1 MKMPAAYAAGISLRA
16 SSGEWLR
23 REPDLRV
30 VVALAER
37 DKDRVMDPRRTEER
51 RQLSLKGHEPRI
63 FHHLLVGLVPQG
75 RGGGDTARGFSL
87 CDQRVDRRVV
97 VAAPVGTWE
106 AERAVEEV
114 GEDGS
119 SVGRPEPVR
128 NPPGLGDV
136 PLARLE

>member
-16 SSGEWLR
+16 SSGEGVR
-23 REPDLRV
+23 REPGPRGVAALR
-30 VVALAER
+30 A
-37 DKDRVMDPRRTEER
+37 
-51 RQLSLKGHEPRI
+51 
-63 FHHLLVGLVPQG
+63 
-75 RGGGDTARGFSL
+75 RGAGDTARGFSL

-136 PLARLE
+136 PLARL